1 MSTVELPRDL
11 AVSDALKVDQLAAR
25 IVGDV
30 GSIWRRIKP
39 DAYEGA
45 CEDMPPE
52 LAALRAYVRAVQD
65 ACRDR
70 HPDAFFK

>member
-1 MSTVELPRDL
+1 MPAIDLPRDMQ
-11 AVSDALKVDQLAAR
+11 VSDALKVDSLAGR
-25 IVGDV
+25 IIGDL

-45 CEDMPPE
+45 CEDMPAE